1 MKKKHPFLY
10 TMLRR
15 IIILVLL
22 IMMLITAYSQSSG
35 VVDSPEGL
43 LSKLIT
49 PVQRFVSQI
58 GQTFSDYLYRIKLR
72 SNIEYEYNQ
81 LKAQND
87 ELVLRS
93 ILYEELEQEN
103 TQLRALLGEY
113 EERASMNPLL
123 ARVIASETGNYFST
137 FTINKG
143 KKDGVDT
150 QMAVIT
156 SEGLV
161 GYVYEVFDTTSK
173 VITIIDDHASLAAL
187 IESSRDQGSIKGT
200 LGSTGEPLCRMYYL
214 SADSVPR
221 PGDRVI
227 TSGVGVSFPK
237 GLLIGYVRE
246 STRAIED
253 NKHYIVVEPAADFEH
268 IEQVLVLRYY
278 ADVEEMPENYD
289 NTEIIIA
296 PVPTAR
302 PQAVIEEERLV
313 NSTPIPLPEAPGRA
327 TPAPSEEPVREEA
340 VQEDPV
346 LETPMPDPTE
356 DPEMAMTDED
366 IFPEDL

>member
-10 TMLRR
+10 NVIRR
-15 IIILVLL
+15 SIVVILLAMMVL
-22 IMMLITAYSQSSG
+22 TAYNQSTGSL
-35 VVDSPEGL
+35 VSPEGFL
-43 LSKLIT
+43 AKIIT
-49 PVQRFVSQI
+49 PVQGFVSQASQNI
-58 GQTFSDYLYRIKLR
+58 SSYLYRVKLR

-87 ELVLRS
+87 ELTLRS

-103 TQLRALLGEY
+103 AQLRALLGEY
-113 EERASMNPLL
+113 ETRSTMNPML

-161 GYVYEVFDTTSK
+161 GYTYEVFDTTSK
-173 VITIIDDHASLAAL
+173 VITIIDDQASLAAL
-187 IESSRDQGSIKGT
+187 IESSRDQGAVKGT

-268 IEQVLVLRYY
+268 I
-278 ADVEEMPENYD
+278 
-289 NTEIIIA
+289 
-296 PVPTAR
+296 
-302 PQAVIEEERLV
+302 
-313 NSTPIPLPEAPGRA
+313 
-327 TPAPSEEPVREEA
+327 
-340 VQEDPV
+340 
-346 LETPMPDPTE
+346 
-356 DPEMAMTDED
+356 
-366 IFPEDL
+366 